1 MCKAYSSVS
10 HQQSENQEHRTM
22 DYLWLSEMFT
32 VGHIWTSNDVMAP
45 EEAAPNQ
52 QSSLTFN
59 EMGRGFT
66 NVGADE
72 KENN

>member
-1 MCKAYSSVS
+1 
-10 HQQSENQEHRTM
+10 
-22 DYLWLSEMFT
+22 MFT
-32 VGHIWTSNDVMAP
+32 VGHIGPSNDVMAP
-45 EEAAPNQ
+45 GEAAPNQ

-66 NVGADE
+66 NVGADK